1 MSNIKSFRVLSRGR
15 KYFECQLGN
24 AKAKLVIN
32 AISESVQPGETVSF
46 VINDLSTHSPYGT
59 TLKFEP
65 VALADSATVAA
76 MQRAASAE
84 KWLGYAEADAKTGLR
99 SSNAISEALR
109 LCAGL
114 PPFADRLA
122 ALREAVKR
130 NTEAHEAKEREWA
143 REAEAQRQAAAEYR
157 AAERQKQAERRQSRA
172 LFPLSD
178 LPPFNKPVRWY
189 GQVVVFESSGKSF
202 RISEDHPSVE
212 GSHLL
217 GHEGDLGCYCY
228 YREATA
234 DEIAALDARDAER
247 AAAAEA
253 RKHREAEIRRIA
265 EYIKSAGERPDG
277 WNEPS
282 GERLIDSQTI
292 YGGGEWFVVGEDAIW
307 YVQNNG
313 ADGDYW
319 GANNVRTGGA
329 GAIGWRIPFDQQIAD
344 ELRGLEAAA

>member
-1 MSNIKSFRVLSRGR
+1 MGNIKTFRVLSKGR

-32 AISESVQPGETVSF
+32 KICEGVAPGETVSF
-46 VINDLSTHSPYGT
+46 VVNDQSERGRYGT
-59 TLKFEP
+59 ALKFEP
-65 VALADSATVAA
+65 VALADAATVAA
-76 MQRAASAE
+76 MQRAAAAE
-84 KWLGYAEADAKTGLR
+84 KWLGYAETDAASGR
-99 SSNAISEALR
+99 YSSNAISEAGKL
-109 LCAGL
+109 AYGL
-114 PPFADRLA
+114 PQFAERMA
-122 ALREAVKR
+122 ALREAVNR
-130 NTEAHEAKEREWA
+130 NREAHEAQKREWA
-143 REAEAQRQAAAEYR
+143 REKEQQRQARDAE
-157 AAERQKQAERRQSRA
+157 KQAVRQRRA

-178 LPPFNKPVRWY
+178 QPPLNKPVRWY

-217 GHEGDLGCYCY
+217 GHEGDMGCYCY

-234 DEIAALDARDAER
+234 DEVAALDAADA
-247 AAAAEA
+247 AQQAAAEA
-253 RKHREAEIRRIA
+253 RQHRAAEIRRIA

-329 GAIGWRIPFDQQIAD
+329 GAIGWRIPFDQQTAD
-344 ELRGLEAAA
+344 DLRRLEAAA